1 MPRKAHKDP
10 EKVANA
16 YKGLMAKQ
24 KTSPKRKLIE
34 ADYQKWVKNTLIFL
48 VPALIVFLTALLNG
62 ATLQQASVAIYLW
75 LLNSTIDLLKKWV
88 AENTYVQK

>member
-24 KTSPKRKLIE
+24 TTSPKRKLIE
-34 ADYQKWVKNTLIFL
+34 ADYQKWMKNAGIFL
-48 VPALIVFLTALLNG
+48 IPAVIIFLTALING
-62 ATLQQASVAIYLW
+62 ATIQEASIAIYLW
-75 LLNSTIDLLKKWV
+75 FLNTLVDLLRKWQ
-88 AENTYVQK
+88 AEHKYVE